1 MLENLPEAIG
11 HALDHQRA
19 GMEKLLFHSERRVA
33 ETGRIEITSPAFAAG
48 SPLPRRFTAD
58 GAGVSP
64 PLAWRN
70 VPVDAAVMVLI
81 VEDADSPTPEPLV
94 HAIVADIDPRESVL
108 EEGIFSGSPEASPEK
123 LGRNSYLMRGW
134 LPPDPPPGHGVHHYA
149 FQIFALT
156 AGQPLSNSPGRG
168 EVAKAI
174 HERSVGRGCLIGT
187 YQRAIPVSAQE
198 PAESALEDGISM
210 TAPLQTA

>member
-19 GMEKLLFHSERRVA
+19 GMEKILFHSERRA
-33 ETGRIEITSPAFAAG
+33 ADTGRIELTSPAFAAG
-48 SPLPRRFTAD
+48 AALPRRFTAD

-70 VPVDAAVMVLI
+70 IPADASVIVLI

-94 HAIVADIDPRESVL
+94 HAIVADIDPHECAL
-108 EEGIFSGSPEASPEK
+108 EEGIFSGPPAASPEK
-123 LGRNSYLMRGW
+123 LGRNSYLTRGW
-134 LPPDPPPGHGVHHYA
+134 LSPDPPPGHGVHHYA
-149 FQIFALT
+149 FQIFALA
-156 AGQPLSNSPGRG
+156 AGEPLSTSPGRG
-168 EVAKAI
+168 EVAKAV

-187 YQRAIPVSAQE
+187 YQRAIPVSVE
-198 PAESALEDGISM
+198 ETSESVGDGITM
-210 TAPLQTA
+210 TAPLQTV

>member
-19 GMEKLLFHSERRVA
+19 GMEKILFHSDRRLA

-48 SPLPRRFTAD
+48 WPLPRRFTAD
-58 GAGVSP
+58 GDGVSP
-64 PLAWRN
+64 PLEWRN
-70 VPVDAAVMVLI
+70 IPADTGVIVLI

-94 HAIVADIDPRESVL
+94 HAIVADIDPRESGL
-108 EEGIFSGSPEASPEK
+108 EEGIFSGFPEASPEK
-123 LGRNSYLMRGW
+123 LGRNSYLTRGW

-149 FQIFALT
+149 FQIFALA
-156 AGQPLSNSPGRG
+156 AGEPLSSSPGRG

-174 HERSVGRGCLIGT
+174 HERSLGRGCLIGT
-187 YQRAIPVSAQE
+187 YQRAVPVSAE
-198 PAESALEDGISM
+198 ETSESVLDDGLALE
-210 TAPLQTA
+210 ANP

>member
-19 GMEKLLFHSERRVA
+19 GMEKILFHTERRAA
-33 ETGRIEITSPAFAAG
+33 ETGRIEVTSSAFAAD

-64 PLAWRN
+64 PLRWRDI
-70 VPVDAAVMVLI
+70 PAGTAVTVLI

-94 HAIVADIDPRESVL
+94 HAIVADIDAHETGL
-108 EEGIFSGSPEASPEK
+108 EEGTFSGPPAAGAKK
-123 LGRNSYLMRGW
+123 LGRNSYLQLGW

-149 FQIFALT
+149 FQIFALA
-156 AGQPLSNSPGRG
+156 AGAPLSSAPGRG
-168 EVAKAI
+168 EVAAAI
-174 HERSVGRGCLIGT
+174 RERALGRGCLIGT
-187 YQRAIPVSAQE
+187 YQRAIPVR
-198 PAESALEDGISM
+198 AEEASESM
-210 TAPLQTA
+210 TAGLAVMDSPVQAV